1 MIPLRDI
8 IAWQAQA
15 PWPRQ
20 EQVEQDYL
28 LTQAMGL
35 IFSDRFLS
43 AQVAM
48 RGGTVLHKV
57 HLAPAARY
65 SEDIDLVQIGDRP
78 PAHIA
83 RALIRVLSPL
93 LGPPRQN
100 AVEFVTLTIRN
111 MVQKSKIIRQ
121 EYEFQPTSAPGQVAR
136 IKIEVN
142 TNERKPVY
150 NVVELPYSP
159 AGSGLP
165 ANLILKSYDINEML
179 GTKMRALLQRR
190 SGRDLF
196 DLWWSWDLSQ
206 KGLARQAVDPEK
218 AVAAF
223 MTYMANEGTV
233 VTRRDYESELDRKMA
248 VEAFRRDMDAMLR
261 PGIPEYDIN
270 VANKVVRAEF
280 LSRLP

>member
-121 EYEFQPTSAPGQVAR
+121 EYEFQPTSAPIR
-136 IKIEVN
+136 
-142 TNERKPVY
+142 
-150 NVVELPYSP
+150 SP
-159 AGSGLP
+159 ESRSRSTRMSASRFITSWSCP
-165 ANLILKSYDINEML
+165 IRPREA
-179 GTKMRALLQRR
+179 ACLQ
-190 SGRDLF
+190 
-196 DLWWSWDLSQ
+196 
-206 KGLARQAVDPEK
+206 
-218 AVAAF
+218 
-223 MTYMANEGTV
+223 
-233 VTRRDYESELDRKMA
+233 
-248 VEAFRRDMDAMLR
+248 
-261 PGIPEYDIN
+261 I
-270 VANKVVRAEF
+270 
-280 LSRLP
+280 